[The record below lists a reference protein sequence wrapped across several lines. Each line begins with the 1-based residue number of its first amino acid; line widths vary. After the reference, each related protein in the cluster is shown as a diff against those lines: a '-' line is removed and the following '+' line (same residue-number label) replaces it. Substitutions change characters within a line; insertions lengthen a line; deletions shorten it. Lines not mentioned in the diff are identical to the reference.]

1 MHRLTVTS
9 YRLASPKLSAP
20 LSIALVSDL
29 HGTCFGPRQEILLD
43 AVRREEPDLVLLCGD
58 ILDPAVSPKGSLIL
72 LKALSASYPCF
83 FVSGNHEEW
92 TRQMPRLRNSL
103 SRLGIR
109 PLRGETISETI
120 AGQRIELGGVDD
132 PHAFTLSHHSLRLS
146 KKWVRQLVRCERQR
160 DPEHFSILL
169 SHRPELVTYY
179 AGTGFD
185 LIACG
190 HAHGGQIRLPFC
202 PGGLFAPHQG
212 FFPRYAGGLYRLGDA
227 RLAVSRGLCINRL
240 PRIGNPP
247 ELVVIHAQPE
257 AAEMPDASPQAC
269 SRLTGKHRQNAQ
281 NQA

>member
-9 YRLASPKLSAP
+9 YCLASPKLSSP

-43 AVRREEPDLVLLCGD
+43 TVRREEPDLVLLCGD

-169 SHRPELVTYY
+169 SHRPELGDYY
-179 AGTGFD
+179 GKSGFD

-202 PGGLFAPHQG
+202 PGGLLAPHQG
-212 FFPRYAGGLYRLGDA
+212 LFPKYAGGMYHLGA
-227 RLAVSRGLCINRL
+227 ASMIVSRGLCQNRL
-240 PRIGNPP
+240 PRFGNPP
-247 ELVVIHAQPE
+247 ELVFI
-257 AAEMPDASPQAC
+257 
-269 SRLTGKHRQNAQ
+269 RLRPGGISY
-281 NQA
+281 